1 MNPLYDSQHDH
12 AAWLANRGT
21 KLGSSDCPAILGVSP
36 YRTAA
41 DVYVE
46 KVAVIE
52 GRREPRPVE
61 PFDFTNPLQRG
72 HLYEPV
78 IARAYELTTG
88 VSLSPPPAAVHGQYD
103 FIAASAD
110 RMTMDGRKLV
120 ELKKVHWRNADE
132 WGEPGTEEIPDGY
145 LAQVQE
151 QMAVYGVDQCDVVA
165 LIGDDDLRIYPI
177 TRNKTLCEMIVDSMC
192 DFWGRVQ
199 RREPPEIDW
208 AGTVTAR
215 TLNALRPPQAG
226 VTIDLGDNGETLAAA
241 YKREK
246 QTAKDHTENADA
258 IKCRLIDAMGSA
270 ETATAGGFKITRRP
284 QTRAGYT
291 VAPSTFVDVRI
302 TATKG
307 KKQ

>member
-1 MNPLYDSQHDH
+1 VNPIYDSPADH
-12 AAWLANRGT
+12 AAWLATRGT

-36 YRTAA
+36 FRTAA

-46 KVAVIE
+46 KVYALE
-52 GRREPRPVE
+52 GRTPYKVAE
-61 PFDFTNPLQRG
+61 PFDMTNPLQRG

-88 VSLSPPPAAVHGQYD
+88 VTLVSPDAITHPSHD

-110 RMTMDGRKLV
+110 RMTSDGRKLV
-120 ELKKVHWRNADE
+120 ELKKVHWRSADE

-151 QMAVYGVDQCDVVA
+151 QMAVYGVDACDVVA

-177 TRNKTLCEMIVDSMC
+177 TRNKTLCEMILDSMC

-208 AGTVTAR
+208 SGTVTAR

-226 VTIDLGDNGETLAAA
+226 QTIDLAEYGETLAAA

-246 QTAKDHTENADA
+246 QTAKDHDENADA

-270 ETATAGGFKITRRP
+270 ETATAGSFRITRRP

-307 KKQ
+307 KK

>member
-1 MNPLYDSQHDH
+1 MNPLYQDATAH
-12 AAWLANRGT
+12 AEWLNARGT

-36 YRTAA
+36 FKTAA

-46 KVAVIE
+46 KVYALE
-52 GRREPRPVE
+52 GRTPYRIAE

-88 VSLSPPPAAVHGQYD
+88 VTLVSPDATVHPSHD

-110 RMTMDGRKLV
+110 RMTSDGRKLV
-120 ELKKVHWRNADE
+120 ELKKVHWRAADE
-132 WGEPGTEEIPDGY
+132 WGEPGTEQIPDAY

-177 TRNKTLCEMIVDSMC
+177 ARNKTLCEMILDSMC

-208 AGTVTAR
+208 SGTVTAR

-226 VTIDLGDNGETLAAA
+226 QTIDLAEYGETLAAA

-246 QTAKDHTENADA
+246 QTAKDHAENADA

-307 KKQ
+307 KK

>member
-1 MNPLYDSQHDH
+1 VNPLWNDAADH
-12 AAWLANRGT
+12 AAWLANRGA

-46 KVAVIE
+46 KVYALE
-52 GRREPRPVE
+52 GRTPYKIAE
-61 PFDFTNPLQRG
+61 PFDFSDPLQRG

-78 IARAYELTTG
+78 IARAYELITG
-88 VSLSPPPAAVHGQYD
+88 ETLVSPPAKCHWDHD
-103 FIAASAD
+103 FIAATAD

-177 TRNKTLCEMIVDSMC
+177 TRNKTLCEMILDSMC

-208 AGTVTAR
+208 SGTVTAR

-226 VTIDLGDNGETLAAA
+226 QTVDLAEYGETLAAA

-246 QTAKDHTENADA
+246 QTAKDHSENADA
-258 IKCRLIDAMGSA
+258 IKCRLIDAMGNA
-270 ETATAGGFKITRRP
+270 ETATAGGFKITRRT

-302 TATKG
+302 TATRKDR
-307 KKQ
+307 

>member
-1 MNPLYDSQHDH
+1 MNPLYATKTDH

-46 KVAVIE
+46 KVAALE
-52 GRREPRPVE
+52 GRREPRQAE
-61 PFDFTNPLQRG
+61 PFDMANPLQRG

-88 VSLSPPPAAVHGQYD
+88 QTLIAPPAQVHPSHD

-110 RMTMDGRKLV
+110 RMTADGRKLV
-120 ELKKVHWRNADE
+120 ELKKVHWRNADD
-132 WGEPGTEEIPDGY
+132 WGEPGTDQIPDGY

-151 QMAVYGVDQCDVVA
+151 QMECYGVDSCDVVA

-177 TRNKTLCEMIVDSMC
+177 QRGKSLCELIIDAMC
-192 DFWGRVQ
+192 DFWGRIE

-208 AGTVTAR
+208 SGTVTAR
-215 TLNALRPPQAG
+215 SLNALRPPQAG
-226 VTIDLGDNGETLAAA
+226 QVVDLGEYGETLAAA

-246 QTAKDHTENADA
+246 QTAKDHTENAEA

-270 ETATAGGFKITRRP
+270 ETATAGGFKITRRT

-302 TATKG
+302 TATRKD
-307 KKQ
+307 K

>member
-1 MNPLYDSQHDH
+1 MNPLYDTQHDH
-12 AAWLANRGT
+12 AAWLASRGT
-21 KLGSSDCPAILGVSP
+21 KLGSSDTAPILGVSE

-46 KVAVIE
+46 KVYALE
-52 GRREPRPVE
+52 GRTPYKVAE
-61 PFDFTNPLQRG
+61 PFDMTNPLQRG

-88 VSLSPPPAAVHGQYD
+88 LTLVAPPARVHPSIEYV
-103 FIAASAD
+103 AASAD
-110 RMTMDGRKLV
+110 RMTADGTRLV
-120 ELKKVHWRNADE
+120 ELKKVHWRAADD
-132 WGEPGTEEIPDGY
+132 WGTPGTDEIPQGY
-145 LAQVQE
+145 LAQVQQ
-151 QMAVYGVDQCDVVA
+151 QMSVYDVGQCDVVA
-165 LIGDDDLRIYPI
+165 LIGDDDLRIYHVE
-177 TRNKTLCEMIVDSMC
+177 RNKTLCEMILDSMC

-226 VTIDLGDNGETLAAA
+226 QTVDLAEYGETLAAA

-246 QTAKDHTENADA
+246 QTAKDHSENADA

-270 ETATAGGFKITRRP
+270 ETATAGGFRITRRLAK
-284 QTRAGYT
+284 RAGYT

-307 KKQ
+307 KK

>member
-1 MNPLYDSQHDH
+1 VNPLYQDAAAH
-12 AAWLANRGT
+12 AEWLNTRGT

-46 KVAVIE
+46 KAAALE
-52 GRREPRPVE
+52 GRREPRQAE
-61 PFDFTNPLQRG
+61 PFDFSDPLQRG

-88 VSLSPPPAAVHGQYD
+88 QTLIAPPAQVHPEHVY
-103 FIAASAD
+103 IAATAD
-110 RMTMDGRKLV
+110 RMTADGKRLV

-132 WGEPGTEEIPDGY
+132 WGEPGTDEIPPGY

-177 TRNKTLCEMIVDSMC
+177 ERNKTLCEMILDSMC
-192 DFWGRVQ
+192 DFWGRIE

-208 AGTVTAR
+208 SGTVTAR
-215 TLNALRPPQAG
+215 SLNALRPPQAG
-226 VTIDLGDNGETLAAA
+226 QTVDLGGYGETLAAA
-241 YKREK
+241 YKRER
-246 QTAKDHTENADA
+246 QTAKDHTDNAEA

-270 ETATAGGFKITRRP
+270 ETATAGGFKITRRL
-284 QTRAGYT
+284 TKRAGYT
-291 VAPSTFVDVRI
+291 VDATEYVDVRI
-302 TATKG
+302 TATRKDR
-307 KKQ
+307 